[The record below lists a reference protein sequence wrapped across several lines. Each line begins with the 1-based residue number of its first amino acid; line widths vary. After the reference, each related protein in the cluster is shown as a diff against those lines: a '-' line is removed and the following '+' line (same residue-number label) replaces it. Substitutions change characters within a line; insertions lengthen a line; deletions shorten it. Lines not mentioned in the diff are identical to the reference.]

1 MKKLGLLLAISA
13 FLFAN
18 EFNNSATV
26 AVSSKSGNTNI
37 MNYALGF
44 SSESEGD
51 ISLFG
56 IPLEDSEL
64 SFSIGHARGS
74 YQETLLENNGQVNV
88 IFDYHANRR
97 FSPFIFVTAE
107 YDSMA
112 NLERRA
118 NVGLGAKW
126 RFNAYLSLSVA
137 GLFEQELYTGED
149 INNFGRLSIRPKY
162 KKTYDSGISVS
173 WIYFYQP
180 AFNDFSN
187 FLMSNS
193 ISVNIKTQV
202 DWLSIS
208 ATAKHLYNSQPPT
221 GTEKRD
227 VSASLGFTAS
237 F

>member
-1 MKKLGLLLAISA
+1 MKKLALLFAISG
-13 FLFAN
+13 LILAN
-18 EFNNSATV
+18 EFNNTATL
-26 AVSSKSGNTNI
+26 AVSSKSGNTNL
-37 MNYALGF
+37 MNYSVGF
-44 SSESEGD
+44 NSTSEGD

-56 IPLEDSEL
+56 MPLEDSEL
-64 SFSIGHARGS
+64 SFSIGHSRGS
-74 YQETLLENNGQVNV
+74 YQETLLENNGQVSLV
-88 IFDYHANRR
+88 FDYHANRI
-97 FSPFIFVTAE
+97 FSPFIFTTAE

-126 RFNAYLSLSVA
+126 RFNAFLSLSVA
-137 GLFEQELYTGED
+137 GLFEQELYTGD
-149 INNFGRLSIRPKY
+149 DVNNFGRLSIRPKY

-187 FLMSNS
+187 FLLSNS
-193 ISVNIKTQV
+193 LSVGIKTQV

-208 ATAKHLYNSQPPT
+208 ISAKDLYNSQPAA
-221 GTEKRD
+221 GTQKRD
-227 VSASLGFTAS
+227 VSATLGFTAS